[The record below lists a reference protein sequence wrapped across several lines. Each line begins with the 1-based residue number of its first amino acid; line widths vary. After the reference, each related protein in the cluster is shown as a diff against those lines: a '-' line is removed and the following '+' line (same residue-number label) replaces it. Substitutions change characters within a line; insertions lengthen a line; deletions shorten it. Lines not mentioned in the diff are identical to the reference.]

1 MQLGMSA
8 LCQKQTCAGAA
19 AMSDDWQS
27 LCDVLNIEIGRL
39 RLTHIESKGLSVPT
53 RLHQRYSAVDFI
65 DLPGFPKTRRGATTP
80 NPWIGRTS

>member
-1 MQLGMSA
+1 
-8 LCQKQTCAGAA
+8 A

-80 NPWIGRTS
+80 NPCIWRTS